1 MERVSRR
8 YIPEKMLF
16 DVRLIERN
24 LRDGFI
30 TRKELEKHLESLPD
44 VEKACVPIETKTLGL
59 AVDENEGGQEA

>member
-30 TRKELEKHLESLPD
+30 THEELEKHLASLSD
-44 VEKACVPIETKTLGL
+44 VADMCVPLDTKTLGL
-59 AVDENEGGQEA
+59 TTDETESGQEA

>member
-1 MERVSRR
+1 MERVARR

-44 VEKACVPIETKTLGL
+44 AADSCVPLDTRALGL
-59 AVDENEGGQEA
+59 VPDQNEGGQDA